1 MLGYND
7 NFLSPNFG
15 SSNGIII
22 KPEANC
28 TYTELI
34 TQASFKESES
44 EIFRFIT
51 DSWEKMPKELTY
63 KRTDVNGFREE
74 KPISLVTNRWGKNT
88 VSDKAVNDVR
98 IKKKINGSSV
108 FEINIFPNSKVEL
121 IIIEK

>member
-1 MLGYND
+1 M
-7 NFLSPNFG
+7 SPNFG
-15 SSNGIII
+15 SSDGITI

-34 TQASFKESES
+34 AQASFKESES

-74 KPISLVTNRWGKNT
+74 RIISLVTNIWGKNI
-88 VSDKAVNDVR
+88 VPDKAVNDVR
-98 IKKKINGSSV
+98 IKKRINGNSV
-108 FEINIFPNSKVEL
+108 FEINIFPNSKIEL